1 MLNLSN
7 ILNKHLKKEYLFL
20 AIIIYS
26 GTLLMPNTCTADS
39 ARAILGPMSVL
50 GNLSVPEQ
58 QILFNRFRE
67 QLNQRYH
74 LVSHKVLELI
84 TERGIKSIDIEDCT
98 SSKCVREVLSFT
110 KNLHHQFK
118 TDELFLFQL
127 VRNETETQMSL
138 KLSSL
143 SIPEITEK
151 IVTRTCH
158 KCDTETLIRHV
169 DKLVQKMLENLPLE
183 KVALPKKDIVP
194 TEKEVPLPEKDIA
207 PTEKEVALPEKD
219 IAPTEIEVALPE
231 KDIAPTEKEVTSP
244 KKDIAPTEKE
254 VASPKKFS
262 SPEPVELLDLAE
274 KKIPEPPAPDH
285 YIVARES
292 YNQRIG
298 QLLLDVTYALQI
310 FRSGMF
316 VQLEVSIDESGTVAD
331 IIIKTT
337 SGSQDF
343 DETAIMALEDI
354 QFDPL
359 PEAMLKYGNYVVNLQ
374 IQNSR

>member
-1 MLNLSN
+1 MKGLQLMLNLSD

-26 GTLLMPNTCTADS
+26 GTLLMPKTCTADS
-39 ARAILGPMSVL
+39 ARAIIGPMSVL

-84 TERGIKSIDIEDCT
+84 AERGIKSIDIEDCT

-183 KVALPKKDIVP
+183 KVALP
-194 TEKEVPLPEKDIA
+194 EKDIA
-207 PTEKEVALPEKD
+207 PTEKEVA
-219 IAPTEIEVALPE
+219 
-231 KDIAPTEKEVTSP
+231 SP

-254 VASPKKFS
+254 VASPEKFS

-274 KKIPEPPAPDH
+274 KQIPEPPAPDP

-359 PEAMLKYGNYVVNLQ
+359 PEAMLKYGNYVVILQ

>member
-1 MLNLSN
+1 MKGVQLMLNLSN

-26 GTLLMPNTCTADS
+26 GTLLMPKTCTADS
-39 ARAILGPMSVL
+39 ARAIIGPMSVL

-84 TERGIKSIDIEDCT
+84 AERGIKSVDIEDCT

-183 KVALPKKDIVP
+183 KVALPEKYIVP
-194 TEKEVPLPEKDIA
+194 TEKEVPLPEKDFA
-207 PTEKEVALPEKD
+207 PTKKEVA
-219 IAPTEIEVALPE
+219 
-231 KDIAPTEKEVTSP
+231 SP

-254 VASPKKFS
+254 VASPEKFS

-274 KKIPEPPAPDH
+274 KQITEPPAPDP

-359 PEAMLKYGNYVVNLQ
+359 PEAMLKYGNYVVILQ

>member
-7 ILNKHLKKEYLFL
+7 ILNKHFKKEYLFL

-84 TERGIKSIDIEDCT
+84 AERGIKSIDIEDCT

-183 KVALPKKDIVP
+183 KVALPEKDIV
-194 TEKEVPLPEKDIA
+194 

-219 IAPTEIEVALPE
+219 IAPTE
-231 KDIAPTEKEVTSP
+231 KEAASP

-254 VASPKKFS
+254 VASPEKFS

-274 KKIPEPPAPDH
+274 KQIPEPPAPDP

-359 PEAMLKYGNYVVNLQ
+359 PEAMLKYGNYVVILQ

>member
-26 GTLLMPNTCTADS
+26 GTLLMPKTCTADS
-39 ARAILGPMSVL
+39 ARAIIGPMSVL

-84 TERGIKSIDIEDCT
+84 AERGIKSIDIEDCT

-158 KCDTETLIRHV
+158 KCDTKTLIRHV

-183 KVALPKKDIVP
+183 KVALPEKDIVP
-194 TEKEVPLPEKDIA
+194 TEKEV
-207 PTEKEVALPEKD
+207 AL
-219 IAPTEIEVALPE
+219 
-231 KDIAPTEKEVTSP
+231 P

-254 VASPKKFS
+254 VASPEKFS

-274 KKIPEPPAPDH
+274 KQIPEPPAPDP

-343 DETAIMALEDI
+343 DETAIMAMEDI

-359 PEAMLKYGNYVVNLQ
+359 PEAMLKYGNYVVILQ

>member
-26 GTLLMPNTCTADS
+26 GTLLMPKTCTADS
-39 ARAILGPMSVL
+39 ARAIIGPMSVL

-84 TERGIKSIDIEDCT
+84 AERGIKSIDIEDCT

-183 KVALPKKDIVP
+183 KVALPEKDIVP
-194 TEKEVPLPEKDIA
+194 TEKEVA
-207 PTEKEVALPEKD
+207 
-219 IAPTEIEVALPE
+219 
-231 KDIAPTEKEVTSP
+231 SP

-254 VASPKKFS
+254 IASPEKFS

-274 KKIPEPPAPDH
+274 KQIPEPPAPDP

-359 PEAMLKYGNYVVNLQ
+359 PEAMLKYGNYVVILQ

>member
-1 MLNLSN
+1 MKEVQLMLNLSN

-26 GTLLMPNTCTADS
+26 GTLLMPKTCTADS
-39 ARAILGPMSVL
+39 ARAIIGPMSVL

-84 TERGIKSIDIEDCT
+84 AERGIKSIDIEDCT

-183 KVALPKKDIVP
+183 KVALPEKDIVP
-194 TEKEVPLPEKDIA
+194 TEKEVVFPEKDIA
-207 PTEKEVALPEKD
+207 PTEKEVA
-219 IAPTEIEVALPE
+219 
-231 KDIAPTEKEVTSP
+231 SP

-254 VASPKKFS
+254 VASPEKFS

-274 KKIPEPPAPDH
+274 KQIPEPPAPDP

-359 PEAMLKYGNYVVNLQ
+359 PEAMLKYGNYVVILQ

>member
-1 MLNLSN
+1 MKGVQLMLNLSN

-26 GTLLMPNTCTADS
+26 GTLLMPKTCTADS
-39 ARAILGPMSVL
+39 ARAIIGPMSVL

-84 TERGIKSIDIEDCT
+84 AERGIKSIDIEDCT

-183 KVALPKKDIVP
+183 KVALPEKDIVP
-194 TEKEVPLPEKDIA
+194 TEKEVA
-207 PTEKEVALPEKD
+207 
-219 IAPTEIEVALPE
+219 
-231 KDIAPTEKEVTSP
+231 SP
-244 KKDIAPTEKE
+244 KKDIAPAEKE
-254 VASPKKFS
+254 VASPEKFS

-274 KKIPEPPAPDH
+274 KQIPEPPAPDP

-359 PEAMLKYGNYVVNLQ
+359 PEAMLKYGNYVVILQ

>member
-26 GTLLMPNTCTADS
+26 GTLLMPKTCTADS
-39 ARAILGPMSVL
+39 ARAIIGPMSVL

-84 TERGIKSIDIEDCT
+84 AERGIKSIDIEDCT

-183 KVALPKKDIVP
+183 KVALPEKDIVP

-207 PTEKEVALPEKD
+207 PTEKEVASPE
-219 IAPTEIEVALPE
+219 
-231 KDIAPTEKEVTSP
+231 
-244 KKDIAPTEKE
+244 
-254 VASPKKFS
+254 KFS

-274 KKIPEPPAPDH
+274 KQIPEPPAPDP

-359 PEAMLKYGNYVVNLQ
+359 PEAMLKYGNYVVILQ

>member
-7 ILNKHLKKEYLFL
+7 ILNKHLKKEFLLL
-20 AIIIYS
+20 AIIIHS
-26 GTLLMPNTCTADS
+26 GTLLMPKTCTADS
-39 ARAILGPMSVL
+39 ARAIISPMSVL

-84 TERGIKSIDIEDCT
+84 AERGIKSIDIEDCT
-98 SSKCVREVLSFT
+98 SSKCVREVLSFI

-183 KVALPKKDIVP
+183 EVAS
-194 TEKEVPLPEKDIA
+194 PEKDLV
-207 PTEKEVALPEKD
+207 PTEKEVALPEKN
-219 IAPTEIEVALPE
+219 IVPTEKEVALPE
-231 KDIAPTEKEVTSP
+231 KN
-244 KKDIAPTEKE
+244 IAPTEKE
-254 VASPKKFS
+254 VASPEKNIAPTEKEVASPEKFS

-274 KKIPEPPAPDH
+274 KQILEPSAPDS

-359 PEAMLKYGNYVVNLQ
+359 PEAMLKYGNYVVILQ

>member
-1 MLNLSN
+1 MKVVQLMLNLSN

-26 GTLLMPNTCTADS
+26 GTLLMPKTCTADS
-39 ARAILGPMSVL
+39 ARAIIGPMSVL

-84 TERGIKSIDIEDCT
+84 AERGIKSIDIEDCT

-183 KVALPKKDIVP
+183 KVALPEKDIVP
-194 TEKEVPLPEKDIA
+194 TEKEVA
-207 PTEKEVALPEKD
+207 
-219 IAPTEIEVALPE
+219 
-231 KDIAPTEKEVTSP
+231 SP

-254 VASPKKFS
+254 VASPEKFS

-274 KKIPEPPAPDH
+274 KQIPEPPAPDP

-359 PEAMLKYGNYVVNLQ
+359 PEAMLKYGNYVVILQ

>member
-1 MLNLSN
+1 MLNLSD

-26 GTLLMPNTCTADS
+26 GTLLMPKTCTADS
-39 ARAILGPMSVL
+39 ARAIIGPMSVL

-84 TERGIKSIDIEDCT
+84 AERGIKSIDIEDCT

-110 KNLHHQFK
+110 KNLYHQFK
-118 TDELFLFQL
+118 TDKLFLFQL

-183 KVALPKKDIVP
+183 KVALPEKDIV
-194 TEKEVPLPEKDIA
+194 

-219 IAPTEIEVALPE
+219 IAPTEKEVA
-231 KDIAPTEKEVTSP
+231 SP

-254 VASPKKFS
+254 VASPEKFS

-274 KKIPEPPAPDH
+274 KQIPEPPAPDP

-359 PEAMLKYGNYVVNLQ
+359 PEAMLKYGYYVVILQ

>member
-26 GTLLMPNTCTADS
+26 GTLLMPKTCTADS
-39 ARAILGPMSVL
+39 ARAIIGPMSVL

-84 TERGIKSIDIEDCT
+84 AERGIKSIDIEDCT

-183 KVALPKKDIVP
+183 KVALP
-194 TEKEVPLPEKDIA
+194 E
-207 PTEKEVALPEKD
+207 
-219 IAPTEIEVALPE
+219 
-231 KDIAPTEKEVTSP
+231 
-244 KKDIAPTEKE
+244 KDIAPTEKE
-254 VASPKKFS
+254 VASPKMDIAPTEKEVASPEKFS

-274 KKIPEPPAPDH
+274 KQIPKPPAPDP

-359 PEAMLKYGNYVVNLQ
+359 PEAMLKYGNYVVILQ

>member
-1 MLNLSN
+1 MKGVQLMLNLSN

-26 GTLLMPNTCTADS
+26 GTLLMPKTCTADS
-39 ARAILGPMSVL
+39 ARAIIGPMSVL

-84 TERGIKSIDIEDCT
+84 AERGIKSIDIEDCT

-169 DKLVQKMLENLPLE
+169 DKLVQKLLENLPLE
-183 KVALPKKDIVP
+183 KVALPEKDIV
-194 TEKEVPLPEKDIA
+194 

-219 IAPTEIEVALPE
+219 IAPTE
-231 KDIAPTEKEVTSP
+231 
-244 KKDIAPTEKE
+244 KE
-254 VASPKKFS
+254 VASPEKFS

-274 KKIPEPPAPDH
+274 KQIPEPPAPDP
-285 YIVARES
+285 YTVARES

-359 PEAMLKYGNYVVNLQ
+359 PEAMLKYGNYVVILQ

>member
-26 GTLLMPNTCTADS
+26 GTLLMPKTCTADS
-39 ARAILGPMSVL
+39 ARAIIGPMSVL

-84 TERGIKSIDIEDCT
+84 AERGIKSIDIEDCT

-151 IVTRTCH
+151 IVTRTCY

-183 KVALPKKDIVP
+183 KVALPEKDIV
-194 TEKEVPLPEKDIA
+194 

-219 IAPTEIEVALPE
+219 IAPTE
-231 KDIAPTEKEVTSP
+231 
-244 KKDIAPTEKE
+244 KE
-254 VASPKKFS
+254 VASPEKFS

-274 KKIPEPPAPDH
+274 KQIPEPPAPDP

-359 PEAMLKYGNYVVNLQ
+359 PEAMLKYGNYVVILQ

>member
-1 MLNLSN
+1 MKGYKLMLNLSN

-26 GTLLMPNTCTADS
+26 GTSLMPKTCTADS
-39 ARAILGPMSVL
+39 ARAIIGPMSVL

-84 TERGIKSIDIEDCT
+84 AERGIKSIDIEDCT

-183 KVALPKKDIVP
+183 KVALP
-194 TEKEVPLPEKDIA
+194 EKDIA
-207 PTEKEVALPEKD
+207 PTEKEVA
-219 IAPTEIEVALPE
+219 
-231 KDIAPTEKEVTSP
+231 SP

-254 VASPKKFS
+254 VASPEKFS

-274 KKIPEPPAPDH
+274 KQIPEPPAPDP

-359 PEAMLKYGNYVVNLQ
+359 PEAMLKYGNYVVILQ

>member
-1 MLNLSN
+1 MLNLSD

-20 AIIIYS
+20 VIIIYS
-26 GTLLMPNTCTADS
+26 GTLLMPKTCTADS
-39 ARAILGPMSVL
+39 ARAIIGPMSVL

-84 TERGIKSIDIEDCT
+84 AERGIKSIDIEDCT

-183 KVALPKKDIVP
+183 KVALPEKDIVPTEKEVALPEKNVAP

-207 PTEKEVALPEKD
+207 PTG
-219 IAPTEIEVALPE
+219 
-231 KDIAPTEKEVTSP
+231 
-244 KKDIAPTEKE
+244 KE
-254 VASPKKFS
+254 VASPEKFS

-274 KKIPEPPAPDH
+274 KQIPEPPAPDP

-359 PEAMLKYGNYVVNLQ
+359 PEAMLKYGNYVVILQ

>member
-1 MLNLSN
+1 MKGVQLMLNLSN

-26 GTLLMPNTCTADS
+26 GTLLMPKTCTADS
-39 ARAILGPMSVL
+39 ARAIIGPMSVL

-84 TERGIKSIDIEDCT
+84 AERGIKSIDIEDCT

-183 KVALPKKDIVP
+183 KVAL
-194 TEKEVPLPEKDIA
+194 LEKDIA
-207 PTEKEVALPEKD
+207 PTEKEVD
-219 IAPTEIEVALPE
+219 
-231 KDIAPTEKEVTSP
+231 SP

-254 VASPKKFS
+254 VASPEKFS

-274 KKIPEPPAPDH
+274 KQIPEPPAPDP

-359 PEAMLKYGNYVVNLQ
+359 PEAMLKYGNYVVILQ

>member
-26 GTLLMPNTCTADS
+26 GTLLMPKTCTADS
-39 ARAILGPMSVL
+39 ARAIIGPMSVL

-84 TERGIKSIDIEDCT
+84 AERGIKSIDIEDCT

-143 SIPEITEK
+143 SIPEITER

-183 KVALPKKDIVP
+183 KVALPEKDIVP
-194 TEKEVPLPEKDIA
+194 TEKEVSLPEKDIA
-207 PTEKEVALPEKD
+207 PTEKEVASPE
-219 IAPTEIEVALPE
+219 
-231 KDIAPTEKEVTSP
+231 
-244 KKDIAPTEKE
+244 
-254 VASPKKFS
+254 KFS

-274 KKIPEPPAPDH
+274 KQIPEPPAPDP

-359 PEAMLKYGNYVVNLQ
+359 PEAMLKYGNYVVILQ

>member
-1 MLNLSN
+1 MKGVQLMLNLSN

-20 AIIIYS
+20 VIIIYS
-26 GTLLMPNTCTADS
+26 GTLLMPKTCTADS
-39 ARAILGPMSVL
+39 ARAIIGPMSVL

-84 TERGIKSIDIEDCT
+84 AERGIKSIDIEDCT

-183 KVALPKKDIVP
+183 KVALPEKDIV
-194 TEKEVPLPEKDIA
+194 

-219 IAPTEIEVALPE
+219 IV
-231 KDIAPTEKEVTSP
+231 
-244 KKDIAPTEKE
+244 PTEKE
-254 VASPKKFS
+254 VASPEKFS

-274 KKIPEPPAPDH
+274 KQIPEPPAPDP

-359 PEAMLKYGNYVVNLQ
+359 PEAMLKYGNYVVILQ

>member
-26 GTLLMPNTCTADS
+26 GTLLMPKTCTADS
-39 ARAILGPMSVL
+39 ARAIIGPMSVL

-84 TERGIKSIDIEDCT
+84 AERGIKSIDIEDCT

-183 KVALPKKDIVP
+183 KVALPEKDIV
-194 TEKEVPLPEKDIA
+194 

-219 IAPTEIEVALPE
+219 IAPTEKEVA
-231 KDIAPTEKEVTSP
+231 SP
-244 KKDIAPTEKE
+244 KKDIAPIEKG
-254 VASPKKFS
+254 VASPEKFS

-274 KKIPEPPAPDH
+274 KQIPEPPAPDP

-359 PEAMLKYGNYVVNLQ
+359 PEAMLKYGNYVVILQ

>member
-1 MLNLSN
+1 MKGVQLMLNLSN

-26 GTLLMPNTCTADS
+26 GTLLMPKTCTADS
-39 ARAILGPMSVL
+39 ARAIIGPMSVL

-84 TERGIKSIDIEDCT
+84 AERGIKSIDIEDCT

-183 KVALPKKDIVP
+183 KVALPEKDIVP
-194 TEKEVPLPEKDIA
+194 TEKEVHLPEKDIA
-207 PTEKEVALPEKD
+207 PTEKEVA
-219 IAPTEIEVALPE
+219 
-231 KDIAPTEKEVTSP
+231 SP

-254 VASPKKFS
+254 VASPEKFS

-274 KKIPEPPAPDH
+274 KQIPEPPAPDP

-359 PEAMLKYGNYVVNLQ
+359 PEAMLKYGNYVVILQ

>member
-1 MLNLSN
+1 MKGVQLMLNLSN

-26 GTLLMPNTCTADS
+26 GTLLMPKTCTADS
-39 ARAILGPMSVL
+39 ARAIIGPMSVL

-84 TERGIKSIDIEDCT
+84 AERGIKSIDIEDCT

-183 KVALPKKDIVP
+183 KVALPEKDIVP
-194 TEKEVPLPEKDIA
+194 TEKEVTLPEKDIA
-207 PTEKEVALPEKD
+207 PTG
-219 IAPTEIEVALPE
+219 
-231 KDIAPTEKEVTSP
+231 
-244 KKDIAPTEKE
+244 KE
-254 VASPKKFS
+254 VASPEKFS

-274 KKIPEPPAPDH
+274 KQIPEPPAPDP

-359 PEAMLKYGNYVVNLQ
+359 PEAMLKYGNYVVILQ

>member
-26 GTLLMPNTCTADS
+26 GTSLMPKTCTADS
-39 ARAILGPMSVL
+39 ARAIIGPMSVL

-84 TERGIKSIDIEDCT
+84 AERGIKSIDIEDCT

-183 KVALPKKDIVP
+183 KVALPEKDIVP
-194 TEKEVPLPEKDIA
+194 TEKEVA
-207 PTEKEVALPEKD
+207 
-219 IAPTEIEVALPE
+219 
-231 KDIAPTEKEVTSP
+231 SP

-254 VASPKKFS
+254 VASPEKFS

-274 KKIPEPPAPDH
+274 KQIPEPPAPDP

-359 PEAMLKYGNYVVNLQ
+359 PEAMLKYGNYVVILQ

>member
-1 MLNLSN
+1 MKGVQLMLNLSD
-7 ILNKHLKKEYLFL
+7 ILNKHIKKEYFFL
-20 AIIIYS
+20 AIIIYL
-26 GTLLMPNTCTADS
+26 GTLLMPKTCTADS
-39 ARAILGPMSVL
+39 ARAIIGPMSVL

-84 TERGIKSIDIEDCT
+84 AERGIKSIDIEDCT

-183 KVALPKKDIVP
+183 KVALPEKDIVP

-207 PTEKEVALPEKD
+207 PTEKEVASPE
-219 IAPTEIEVALPE
+219 
-231 KDIAPTEKEVTSP
+231 
-244 KKDIAPTEKE
+244 
-254 VASPKKFS
+254 KFS

-274 KKIPEPPAPDH
+274 KQIPEPPAPDP

-359 PEAMLKYGNYVVNLQ
+359 PEAMLKYGNYVVILQ

>member
-26 GTLLMPNTCTADS
+26 GTLLMPKTCTADS
-39 ARAILGPMSVL
+39 ARAIIGPMSVL

-84 TERGIKSIDIEDCT
+84 AERGIKSIDIEDCT

-183 KVALPKKDIVP
+183 KVALPEKDIV
-194 TEKEVPLPEKDIA
+194 

-219 IAPTEIEVALPE
+219 IAPTEKEVA
-231 KDIAPTEKEVTSP
+231 SP

-254 VASPKKFS
+254 VASPEKFS

-274 KKIPEPPAPDH
+274 KQIPEPPVPDP
-285 YIVARES
+285 YIEDRES

-359 PEAMLKYGNYVVNLQ
+359 PEAMLKYGNYVVILQ

>member
-26 GTLLMPNTCTADS
+26 GTLLMPKTCTADS
-39 ARAILGPMSVL
+39 ARAIIGPMSVL

-84 TERGIKSIDIEDCT
+84 AERGIKSIDIEDCT

-183 KVALPKKDIVP
+183 KVALPEKDIVP
-194 TEKEVPLPEKDIA
+194 TEKEIA
-207 PTEKEVALPEKD
+207 
-219 IAPTEIEVALPE
+219 
-231 KDIAPTEKEVTSP
+231 SP

-254 VASPKKFS
+254 VASPEKFS

-274 KKIPEPPAPDH
+274 KQILEPPAPDP
-285 YIVARES
+285 YIVARDS

-331 IIIKTT
+331 SIIKIT

-359 PEAMLKYGNYVVNLQ
+359 PETMLKYGNYVVILQ

>member
-1 MLNLSN
+1 MKGVQLMLNLSN

-26 GTLLMPNTCTADS
+26 GTSLMPKTCTADS
-39 ARAILGPMSVL
+39 ARAIIGPMSVL

-84 TERGIKSIDIEDCT
+84 AERGIKSIDIEDCT

-183 KVALPKKDIVP
+183 KVALPEKDIVP
-194 TEKEVPLPEKDIA
+194 IEKEVTLPEKDIA
-207 PTEKEVALPEKD
+207 PTG
-219 IAPTEIEVALPE
+219 
-231 KDIAPTEKEVTSP
+231 
-244 KKDIAPTEKE
+244 KE
-254 VASPKKFS
+254 VASPEKFS

-274 KKIPEPPAPDH
+274 KQIPEPPAPDP

-359 PEAMLKYGNYVVNLQ
+359 PEAMLKYGNYVVILQ

>member
-26 GTLLMPNTCTADS
+26 GTLLMPKTCTADS
-39 ARAILGPMSVL
+39 ARAIIGPMSVL

-84 TERGIKSIDIEDCT
+84 AERGIKSIDIEDCT

-183 KVALPKKDIVP
+183 KVALPEKDIVP
-194 TEKEVPLPEKDIA
+194 TEKEVPLPEKYIA
-207 PTEKEVALPEKD
+207 PTEKEVA
-219 IAPTEIEVALPE
+219 
-231 KDIAPTEKEVTSP
+231 SP

-254 VASPKKFS
+254 VASPEKFS

-274 KKIPEPPAPDH
+274 KQIPEPPAPDP

-359 PEAMLKYGNYVVNLQ
+359 PEAMLKYGNYVVILQ
-374 IQNSR
+374 IKNSR

>member
-26 GTLLMPNTCTADS
+26 GTLLMPKTCTADS
-39 ARAILGPMSVL
+39 ARAIIGPMSVL

-84 TERGIKSIDIEDCT
+84 AERGIKSIDIEDCT

-183 KVALPKKDIVP
+183 KVALPEKDIV
-194 TEKEVPLPEKDIA
+194 

-219 IAPTEIEVALPE
+219 IAPTEKEVA
-231 KDIAPTEKEVTSP
+231 SP

-254 VASPKKFS
+254 VASPEKFS

-274 KKIPEPPAPDH
+274 KQIPEPPAPDP

-359 PEAMLKYGNYVVNLQ
+359 PEAMLKYENYVVILQ

>member
-26 GTLLMPNTCTADS
+26 GTLLMPKTCTADS
-39 ARAILGPMSVL
+39 ARAIIGPMSVL

-84 TERGIKSIDIEDCT
+84 AERGIKSIDIEDCT

-183 KVALPKKDIVP
+183 KVALPEKDIVP
-194 TEKEVPLPEKDIA
+194 TEKEIA
-207 PTEKEVALPEKD
+207 
-219 IAPTEIEVALPE
+219 
-231 KDIAPTEKEVTSP
+231 SP

-254 VASPKKFS
+254 VASPEKFS

-274 KKIPEPPAPDH
+274 KQIPEPPAPDP

-359 PEAMLKYGNYVVNLQ
+359 PEAMLKYGNYVVILQ

>member
-26 GTLLMPNTCTADS
+26 GTLLMPKTCTADS
-39 ARAILGPMSVL
+39 ARAIIGPMSVL

-84 TERGIKSIDIEDCT
+84 AERGIKSIDIEDCT

-183 KVALPKKDIVP
+183 KVALPEKDIV
-194 TEKEVPLPEKDIA
+194 

-219 IAPTEIEVALPE
+219 IV
-231 KDIAPTEKEVTSP
+231 
-244 KKDIAPTEKE
+244 PTEKE
-254 VASPKKFS
+254 VASPEKFS

-274 KKIPEPPAPDH
+274 KQIPEPPAPDP

-359 PEAMLKYGNYVVNLQ
+359 PEAMLKYGNYVVILQ

>member
-20 AIIIYS
+20 AIIIFS
-26 GTLLMPNTCTADS
+26 GTLLMPKTCTADS
-39 ARAILGPMSVL
+39 ARAIIGPMSVL

-84 TERGIKSIDIEDCT
+84 AERGIKSIDIEDCT

-183 KVALPKKDIVP
+183 KVALPEKDIVP

-207 PTEKEVALPEKD
+207 PTEKEVA
-219 IAPTEIEVALPE
+219 
-231 KDIAPTEKEVTSP
+231 SP

-254 VASPKKFS
+254 VASPEKFS

-274 KKIPEPPAPDH
+274 KQIPEPPAPDP

-359 PEAMLKYGNYVVNLQ
+359 PEAMLKYGNYVVILQ

>member
-1 MLNLSN
+1 MFNLSN

-26 GTLLMPNTCTADS
+26 GTLLMPKTCTADS
-39 ARAILGPMSVL
+39 ARAIIGPMSVL

-84 TERGIKSIDIEDCT
+84 AERGIKSIDIEDCT

-183 KVALPKKDIVP
+183 KVALPEKDIV
-194 TEKEVPLPEKDIA
+194 

-219 IAPTEIEVALPE
+219 IAPTE
-231 KDIAPTEKEVTSP
+231 
-244 KKDIAPTEKE
+244 KE
-254 VASPKKFS
+254 VASPEKFS

-274 KKIPEPPAPDH
+274 KQIPEPPAPDP

-359 PEAMLKYGNYVVNLQ
+359 PEAMLKYGNYVVILQ

>member
-1 MLNLSN
+1 MNGVQLMLNLSN

-20 AIIIYS
+20 VIIIYS
-26 GTLLMPNTCTADS
+26 GTLSMPKTCTADS
-39 ARAILGPMSVL
+39 ARAIIGPMSVL

-84 TERGIKSIDIEDCT
+84 AERGIKSIDIEDCT

-183 KVALPKKDIVP
+183 KVALPEKDIVP
-194 TEKEVPLPEKDIA
+194 TEKEVVLPEKDIA

-219 IAPTEIEVALPE
+219 IAPI
-231 KDIAPTEKEVTSP
+231 
-244 KKDIAPTEKE
+244 EKE
-254 VASPKKFS
+254 VASPEKFS

-274 KKIPEPPAPDH
+274 KQIPEPPAPDP

-359 PEAMLKYGNYVVNLQ
+359 PEAMLKYGNYVVILQ

>member
-1 MLNLSN
+1 MKGVQLMLNLSN

-26 GTLLMPNTCTADS
+26 GTLLMPKTCTADS
-39 ARAILGPMSVL
+39 ARAIIGPMSVL

-84 TERGIKSIDIEDCT
+84 AERGIKSIDIEDCT

-183 KVALPKKDIVP
+183 KVALPEKDIV
-194 TEKEVPLPEKDIA
+194 
-207 PTEKEVALPEKD
+207 PTEKEVALPEKG
-219 IAPTEIEVALPE
+219 
-231 KDIAPTEKEVTSP
+231 IAPTEKEVASP

-254 VASPKKFS
+254 VASPEKFS

-274 KKIPEPPAPDH
+274 KQIPEPPAPDP

-359 PEAMLKYGNYVVNLQ
+359 PEAMLKYGNYVVILQ

>member
-1 MLNLSN
+1 
-7 ILNKHLKKEYLFL
+7 
-20 AIIIYS
+20 
-26 GTLLMPNTCTADS
+26 
-39 ARAILGPMSVL
+39 
-50 GNLSVPEQ
+50 
-58 QILFNRFRE
+58 
-67 QLNQRYH
+67 
-74 LVSHKVLELI
+74 
-84 TERGIKSIDIEDCT
+84 
-98 SSKCVREVLSFT
+98 
-110 KNLHHQFK
+110 
-118 TDELFLFQL
+118 
-127 VRNETETQMSL
+127 
-138 KLSSL
+138 
-143 SIPEITEK
+143 
-151 IVTRTCH
+151 
-158 KCDTETLIRHV
+158 LIRHV
-169 DKLVQKMLENLPLE
+169 DKLVQKMLENLPL
-183 KVALPKKDIVP
+183 KRVASPEKDIVP
-194 TEKEVPLPEKDIA
+194 TEKEVAVPEKDIV

-219 IAPTEIEVALPE
+219 IAPTE
-231 KDIAPTEKEVTSP
+231 
-244 KKDIAPTEKE
+244 KE
-254 VASPKKFS
+254 VASPEKFS

-274 KKIPEPPAPDH
+274 KQIPEPPAPDP

-359 PEAMLKYGNYVVNLQ
+359 PEAMLKYGNYVVILQ

>member
-26 GTLLMPNTCTADS
+26 GTLLMPKTCKADS
-39 ARAILGPMSVL
+39 ARAIIGPMSVL

-84 TERGIKSIDIEDCT
+84 AERGIKSIDIEDCT

-183 KVALPKKDIVP
+183 KVALPEKDIV
-194 TEKEVPLPEKDIA
+194 

-219 IAPTEIEVALPE
+219 IAPTE
-231 KDIAPTEKEVTSP
+231 
-244 KKDIAPTEKE
+244 KE
-254 VASPKKFS
+254 VASPEKFS

-274 KKIPEPPAPDH
+274 KQIPEPPAPDP

-359 PEAMLKYGNYVVNLQ
+359 PEAMLKYGNYVVILQ

>member
-26 GTLLMPNTCTADS
+26 GTLLMPKTCTADS
-39 ARAILGPMSVL
+39 ARAIIGPMSVL

-84 TERGIKSIDIEDCT
+84 AERGIKSIDIEDCT

-183 KVALPKKDIVP
+183 KVALP
-194 TEKEVPLPEKDIA
+194 
-207 PTEKEVALPEKD
+207 
-219 IAPTEIEVALPE
+219 E
-231 KDIAPTEKEVTSP
+231 KDIAPTEKEVTLP
-244 KKDIAPTEKE
+244 KKDITPTEKE
-254 VASPKKFS
+254 VASPEKFS

-274 KKIPEPPAPDH
+274 KQIPEPPAPDP

-331 IIIKTT
+331 IIIITT

-359 PEAMLKYGNYVVNLQ
+359 PEAMLKYGNYVVILQ

>member
-1 MLNLSN
+1 MKGVQLMLNLSN

-26 GTLLMPNTCTADS
+26 GTLLMPKTCTADS
-39 ARAILGPMSVL
+39 ARAIIGPMSVL

-84 TERGIKSIDIEDCT
+84 AERGIKSIDIEDCT

-158 KCDTETLIRHV
+158 KCGTETLIRHV

-183 KVALPKKDIVP
+183 KVALPEKDIV
-194 TEKEVPLPEKDIA
+194 

-219 IAPTEIEVALPE
+219 IAPTEKEVA
-231 KDIAPTEKEVTSP
+231 SP
-244 KKDIAPTEKE
+244 KKEIAPTEKE
-254 VASPKKFS
+254 VASPEKFS

-274 KKIPEPPAPDH
+274 KQIPEPPAPDP

-337 SGSQDF
+337 SGSHDF
-343 DETAIMALEDI
+343 DETAIIALEDI

-359 PEAMLKYGNYVVNLQ
+359 PEAMLKYGNYVIILQ

>member
-1 MLNLSN
+1 MKVVQLMLNLSN

-26 GTLLMPNTCTADS
+26 GTLLMPKTCTADT
-39 ARAILGPMSVL
+39 ARAIIGPMSVL

-84 TERGIKSIDIEDCT
+84 AERGIKSIDIEDCT

-183 KVALPKKDIVP
+183 KVALPEKDIV
-194 TEKEVPLPEKDIA
+194 
-207 PTEKEVALPEKD
+207 PTEKEVALPEKN
-219 IAPTEIEVALPE
+219 
-231 KDIAPTEKEVTSP
+231 
-244 KKDIAPTEKE
+244 IAPTEKE
-254 VASPKKFS
+254 VASPEKNIAPTEKEVASPEKFS

-274 KKIPEPPAPDH
+274 KQIPEPPAPDP

-359 PEAMLKYGNYVVNLQ
+359 PEAMLKYGNYVVILQ